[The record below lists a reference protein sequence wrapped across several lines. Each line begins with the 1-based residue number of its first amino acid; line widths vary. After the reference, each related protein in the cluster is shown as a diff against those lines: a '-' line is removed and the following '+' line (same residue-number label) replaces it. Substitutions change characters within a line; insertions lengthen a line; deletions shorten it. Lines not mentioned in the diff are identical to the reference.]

1 MRTGSSSGWASATD
15 GRQTPARR
23 FGVALAFVVTS
34 ALLLTD
40 PVRAQSTGKTPSRP
54 AASAADDAVVQ
65 QDSARLVE
73 EIREVQ
79 RDLHAKQAALGR
91 RPDREPSIAIERA
104 TGLLYYAHS
113 RRLLIVPL
121 WSAMG
126 PQARALYV
134 TIAGDSAGARK
145 AFEDIVWFYVPHDL
159 GHQFLNES
167 GVAFTPWEHE
177 YTASAMALAFRRERG
192 ELQRLREIRTLAESA
207 VQRMA
212 PLDPTPPG
220 EDRRA
225 YFNREY
231 RKVLSNPEAYA
242 FIQLVMLAEL
252 LAEPQPKTL
261 AELSA
266 ALPPRP

>member
-1 MRTGSSSGWASATD
+1 M
-15 GRQTPARR
+15 
-23 FGVALAFVVTS
+23 GVVLAFVVSVACVFS
-34 ALLLTD
+34 AQAA
-40 PVRAQSTGKTPSRP
+40 AQSTGKVSSMPV
-54 AASAADDAVVQ
+54 ASASDDAVVS

-73 EIREVQ
+73 EIRAVQ
-79 RDLHAKQAALGR
+79 RDLHSKVGALGR
-91 RPDREPSIAIERA
+91 RPEREPSIAIERA

-167 GVAFTPWEHE
+167 GATLTPWEHE

-192 ELQRLREIRTLAESA
+192 ELQRLREIRVLAESA

-212 PLDPTPPG
+212 ALDPTPPG

-231 RKVLSNPEAYA
+231 RKILSNPEGYA
-242 FIQLVMLAEL
+242 FIQLVMLREL
-252 LAEPQPKTL
+252 MAEPQPKTL

-266 ALPPRP
+266 ALPPKP